1 MEGTTSRQFSRHIFS
16 LNRCTPLMRM
26 ELLTR
31 LIQHVHSNT
40 GRLCRGVNDLGMSPK
55 ELPLAP
61 SAKSQALEDARDHLP
76 LLNNIHPQA
85 IEYVEILESTLN
97 TSTYPRTS
105 RTIVNRLWN
114 IEVGPAWT
122 FRPCRR
128 PMPFLGTSVPCTV
141 LDFLKERS
149 NTAKPC

>member
-114 IEVGPAWT
+114 IEVGP
-122 FRPCRR
+122 RLDISS
-128 PMPFLGTSVPCTV
+128 MPSAHAIPGYFGTLHS
-141 LDFLKERS
+141 
-149 NTAKPC
+149 A